1 MDGVIKISREGSAAH
16 HASSMDHRRLQK
28 SSTLNRKFVKK
39 PTAKQ
44 QPKIEAPKIAKRSSG
59 SVPVVNSSRRLL
71 SKQHSVQLR
80 PVSSS
85 RKISISEPKATQKIA
100 IKEAAGV
107 QRVQQKAQPQQVAKT
122 TQVQTQ
128 TQRVAAKV
136 AQAPAKKSDT
146 ALAASRLVAQRKSG
160 QQASKEVVQQPEVA
174 KVARARM
181 SARRAPAPEMMSAQE
196 LKDRAIQQALKRM
209 STVKEEADFD
219 EVQPQKRHF
228 WQKKSFAISAAMAMV
243 VIALVGYLVY
253 ANLPDLSVR
262 VAAMQ
267 SGISKAY
274 PSFVPSNY
282 RLDGLVKEENG
293 RITMAFKNDNG
304 KKFMLYEEKS
314 GWDSAA
320 VLSNYVQKE
329 WDDYTVTKGQG
340 LTIYM
345 SGSNAVWVNGGVFYS
360 ISDDSGTL
368 TSNDLHDIAVSL

>member
-1 MDGVIKISREGSAAH
+1 MDGVRKISREGAAVH
-16 HASSMDHRRLQK
+16 HASSVDHRRLQK

-39 PTAKQ
+39 PVAKK
-44 QPKIEAPKIAKRSSG
+44 QPKIEAPKVIKRSSG

-80 PVSSS
+80 PVSST
-85 RKISISEPKATQKIA
+85 RKISISEPKAQKIA
-100 IKEAAGV
+100 IKEADTQTQQQQQ
-107 QRVQQKAQPQQVAKT
+107 QRVVSAQKTQQVAAKASQP
-122 TQVQTQ
+122 QVQ
-128 TQRVAAKV
+128 
-136 AQAPAKKSDT
+136 PKKSQT
-146 ALAASRLVAQRKSG
+146 AIVASKLVAQRKSG
-160 QQASKEVVQQPEVA
+160 QQAAKETVQHPEVA

-209 STVKEEADFD
+209 SAVKEDADFD

-228 WQKKSFAISAAMAMV
+228 WQKKSFAVSMAMAMV

-267 SGISKAY
+267 SGINKAY
-274 PSFVPSNY
+274 PSFVPNSY

-293 RITMAFKNDNG
+293 RITMAFKDENNR
-304 KKFMLYEEKS
+304 KFMLFEEKS

-345 SGSNAVWVNGGVFYS
+345 SGSNAAWVNGGVFYL
-360 ISDDSGTL
+360 ITDDSGTL

>member
-44 QPKIEAPKIAKRSSG
+44 QPKIEAPKIVKRSSG
-59 SVPVVNSSRRLL
+59 SVPVVNSSRHLL

-80 PVSSS
+80 PVSST
-85 RKISISEPKATQKIA
+85 RKISISEPKTAQKIA
-100 IKEAAGV
+100 IKETASS
-107 QRVQQKAQPQQVAKT
+107 QQQTQPQQVAKIT
-122 TQVQTQ
+122 KAQS
-128 TQRVAAKV
+128 QRVVAK
-136 AQAPAKKSDT
+136 APAKKSET
-146 ALAASRLVAQRKSG
+146 AVVASRLVAQRKSG
-160 QQASKEVVQQPEVA
+160 QQAGKDSVQQPEVA

-181 SARRAPAPEMMSAQE
+181 SARRASAPEMMSAQE

-267 SGISKAY
+267 TGINKAY

-345 SGSNAVWVNGGVFYS
+345 SGSNAVWVNGGVFYL
-360 ISDDSGTL
+360 INDDSGTL